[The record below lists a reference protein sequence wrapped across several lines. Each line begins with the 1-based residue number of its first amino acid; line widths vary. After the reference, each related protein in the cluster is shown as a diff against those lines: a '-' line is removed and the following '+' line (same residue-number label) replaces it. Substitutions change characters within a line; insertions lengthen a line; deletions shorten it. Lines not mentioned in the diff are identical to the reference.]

1 MGVARRQSV
10 LTRLAAERARPQ
22 WVRRRPGAHWLVVA
36 TVCVGAFMG
45 QLDASIVTVAFPTLQ
60 REFHAGVGA
69 VEWVALSYLLV
80 LVCAVTAVGR
90 LADMAGRKQLYTY
103 GFGVFTVASVACG
116 FAPNLLALDGLRV
129 LQALGAAMLQAN
141 SVALIATAMPRDK
154 LGRGIGV
161 QGAAQ
166 ALGLAVGPT
175 LGGLLIALGG
185 WQLIFLVNA
194 PAGVVGMLLGWF
206 FLPRSRHLLQRTRFD
221 WGGLAAFVPAVGGV
235 LAALS
240 LGRDQGFGSPLVLSL
255 AGVGLAGCVL
265 FVAQERRASAP
276 MVDLRLFSRVPFTAG
291 ITSGFLSYAVLF
303 GALFVTPFLFEGGL
317 GLSPRISGLVL
328 TALPAA
334 LGLSAPLAGQL
345 ADRVG
350 PRPLTVTGMLLAG
363 LGLVAIAV
371 IHEDVGMVAGELAL
385 NGLGLGMFT
394 PPNNAAIMA
403 SAAREQSGTAG
414 GLLNMTR
421 GLGTA
426 MGVALS
432 GVVFGWG
439 QAQAAGSSGI
449 RDGATATVVVLAGLA
464 VLAALLAALRKP
476 TRLPA
481 AEPAQAQCRR
491 AVSGQQSR
499 SIDLNGKRQ

>member
-1 MGVARRQSV
+1 MGVATGQSM
-10 LTRLAAERARPQ
+10 LARMATEPARPQ

-60 REFHAGVGA
+60 REFHVGVGA

-90 LADMAGRKQLYTY
+90 FADMAGRKLLYTY

-116 FAPNLLALDGLRV
+116 LAPNLLALDGFRV

-166 ALGLAVGPT
+166 ALGLALGPT
-175 LGGLLIALGG
+175 VGGLLIALGG
-185 WQLIFLVNA
+185 WQLIFFVNV
-194 PAGVVGMLLGWF
+194 PAGVVGVLLGWL
-206 FLPRSRHLLQRTRFD
+206 FLPRSRQLQQRTRFD
-221 WGGLAAFVPAVGGV
+221 WRGLAAFAAAVGGV

-240 LGRDQGFGSPLVLSL
+240 LGRDEGFDSPLVLSL
-255 AGVGLAGCVL
+255 AGIGLVGCMLFVGL
-265 FVAQERRASAP
+265 ERRAGAP
-276 MVDLRLFSRVPFTAG
+276 MVDLRLFSRLPFTAG
-291 ITSGFLSYAVLF
+291 VISGFVSYAVLF
-303 GALFVTPFLFEGGL
+303 GTLFVTPFLFERGL
-317 GLSPRISGLVL
+317 GLSPGISGLVL

-350 PRPLTVTGMLLAG
+350 PRPLTVVGMLLAG

-371 IHEDVGMVAGELAL
+371 IHEDIGVVAGELAL
-385 NGLGLGMFT
+385 IGLGLGMFT
-394 PPNNAAIMA
+394 PANNAAIMA
-403 SAAREQSGTAG
+403 SAPREQSGTVG

-432 GVVFGWG
+432 GGVFGWG
-439 QAQAAGSSGI
+439 QAHAAGSAGV
-449 RDGATATVVVLAGLA
+449 RDGVAATVVVLAALA
-464 VLAALLAALRKP
+464 VLAAVLAALRKP
-476 TRLPA
+476 IRLVHDPA
-481 AEPAQAQCRR
+481 GAQ
-491 AVSGQQSR
+491 
-499 SIDLNGKRQ
+499 